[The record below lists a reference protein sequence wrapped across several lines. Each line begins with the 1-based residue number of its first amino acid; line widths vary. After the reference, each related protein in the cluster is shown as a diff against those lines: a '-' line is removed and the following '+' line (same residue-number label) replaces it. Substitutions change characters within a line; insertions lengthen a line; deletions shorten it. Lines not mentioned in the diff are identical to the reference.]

1 MAKRRAKKKPKRTSS
16 RRSGK
21 VAKDDVPESYDARK
35 YPRPSVSVDIVVFT
49 VIDADLKVLLIRRG
63 GPPFQG
69 DWALPGGFVRVSEG
83 PDQGESLDEAAHR
96 ELSEETGL
104 PQGSAFLEQLYTF
117 GEPRR
122 DPRTRVITVAYYAL
136 VRSDL
141 VRLVRA
147 GSDAADADWFSVMSE
162 RPEQLAFDHDKI
174 LDVAIERI
182 RGKIDYSPIGF
193 ELVPP
198 TFTVAEL
205 RSVHEAI
212 KGTTYDPGNFRRRFV
227 RMQTDGVLEQ
237 APGKRHTG
245 TKPARVYRFIR
256 KRSTL
261 R

>member
-1 MAKRRAKKKPKRTSS
+1 M
-16 RRSGK
+16 
-21 VAKDDVPESYDARK
+21 
-35 YPRPSVSVDIVVFT
+35 SVDIVVFT
-49 VIDADLKVLLIRRG
+49 VIDTDLKVLLIRRAAAPHEG
-63 GPPFQG
+63 A
-69 DWALPGGFVRVSEG
+69 WALPGGFVRVSDG
-83 PDQGESLDEAAHR
+83 PDQGESLDQAAHR

-117 GEPRR
+117 GEPGR

-141 VRLVRA
+141 VTLVRA
-147 GSDAADADWFSVMSE
+147 GTDAAEARWCSINSE
-162 RPEQLAFDHDKI
+162 RPSKLAFDHDMI
-174 LDVAIERI
+174 LDRALERI
-182 RGKIDYSPIGF
+182 RGKIEYSPIGF

-205 RSVHEAI
+205 RAVHEAI

-227 RMQTDGVLEQ
+227 RMKTDGVIEQ

-256 KRSTL
+256 KLNRL

>member
-1 MAKRRAKKKPKRTSS
+1 MA
-16 RRSGK
+16 
-21 VAKDDVPESYDARK
+21 YDASVF
-35 YPRPSVSVDIVVFT
+35 PRPSVSVDIVVFT

-63 GPPFQG
+63 APPFEG
-69 DWALPGGFVRVSEG
+69 TWALPGGFVRVSDG
-83 PDQGESLDEAAHR
+83 ADQGESLDEAAHR

-117 GEPRR
+117 GEPGR

-136 VRSDL
+136 VRADL
-141 VRLVRA
+141 VALVRA
-147 GSDAADADWFSVMSE
+147 GTDAAEARWFSVASE
-162 RPEQLAFDHDKI
+162 RPQSLAFDHDRI
-174 LDVAIERI
+174 LDVALERI
-182 RGKIDYSPIGF
+182 RGKIEYTPIGF

-227 RMQTDGVLEQ
+227 RMQTDGVIEQ

-256 KRSTL
+256 KTATL